1 MSDNINE
8 GEKKIMNN
16 NPKVASVNM
25 IHDIV
30 GDGGDGLAFKV
41 TVAVLTF
48 LMTVIGIALI
58 VNGRVVSGIIVL
70 SIGAV
75 LLFTTIG
82 IKYKRKKY
90 RVDEKIVKDIEPLF
104 KD

>member
-1 MSDNINE
+1 MTNNINK
-8 GEKKIMNN
+8 GEKKVMDN
-16 NPKVASVNM
+16 NPTVARVNM

-30 GDGGDGLAFKV
+30 GDGGNGLAFKV

-48 LMTVIGIALI
+48 LMLVIGIALI
-58 VNGRVVSGIIVL
+58 ANGRVFTGIVIIA
-70 SIGAV
+70 IGAI

-82 IKYKRKKY
+82 FKYKRKKY
-90 RVDEKIVKDIEPLF
+90 RVDKKIVEDIEPLF

>member
-1 MSDNINE
+1 MTNNINE
-8 GEKKIMNN
+8 GEKKVMNN

-58 VNGRVVSGIIVL
+58 ANGRVVSGIIVL

-75 LLFTTIG
+75 LAFTTIG
-82 IKYKRKKY
+82 LKYKRKKY